1 MDGSRNKLL
10 NYLQQAVQKP
20 VIISSLNDTSLMSR
34 FMPVST
40 LLDNGPWQDKY

>member
-20 VIISSLNDTSLMSR
+20 VPLFQVLVIHL
-34 FMPVST
+34 
-40 LLDNGPWQDKY
+40 